1 MKKRN
6 KDITVI
12 LTLYKTPTKKLI
24 NLNEYKN
31 FKTILFNQNSNT
43 LYKKELKQILNFK
56 FLYYSSKKNI
66 GLSKSSNFLLKK
78 VKTKYCLFT
87 QADVKISEKS
97 INLLKKILIKKKDII
112 FVGPNFKKVNSKD
125 KLKKYSY
132 VKNLDIACMLCDVKK
147 LKKVNFFDEHFFLY
161 WEDIFLINKINR
173 TKYKMILANNVKA
186 YHQGGKSTKDDLKT
200 QFIRNSNFKYG
211 EFLYDYKLDN
221 FRYLKLIRQF
231 FQNIFYL
238 TFNCLSFNKK
248 NLYKNLAIIAGICK
262 FFRFYLLKKVSSL
275 LNK

>member
-24 NLNEYKN
+24 NLNEYRN
-31 FKTILFNQNSNT
+31 FKIILFNQNSNT
-43 LYKKELKQILNFK
+43 FYKKELKQILNFK

-87 QADVKISEKS
+87 QADVNISEKS
-97 INLLKKILIKKKDII
+97 INLLKKILIKKKDTI
-112 FVGPNFKKVNSKD
+112 FIGPNFKKINSKD

-147 LKKVNFFDEHFFLY
+147 LKKINFFDEDFFLY

-173 TKYKMILANNVKA
+173 SKYKMIIANNVKA
-186 YHQGGKSTKDDLKT
+186 YHEGGKSTKDDLKT

-238 TFNCLSFNKK
+238 IFNFLSFNKN
-248 NLYKNLAIIAGICK
+248 NLYKNLAIITGIYK
-262 FFRFYLLKKVSSL
+262 FSRFYLFKKVSSL